1 MVIKNWDFY
10 RYTEQESS
18 EKVYAIVLRYP
29 ESNKIDLYSIKEFVG
44 DQTKVKLLGYD
55 KEIQVRRFKKIGM
68 RIR

>member
-1 MVIKNWDFY
+1 MVIKNWVFY
-10 RYTEQESS
+10 RYTKQESS

-55 KEIQVRRFKKIGM
+55 KEIQVRSSRRLG
-68 RIR
+68 